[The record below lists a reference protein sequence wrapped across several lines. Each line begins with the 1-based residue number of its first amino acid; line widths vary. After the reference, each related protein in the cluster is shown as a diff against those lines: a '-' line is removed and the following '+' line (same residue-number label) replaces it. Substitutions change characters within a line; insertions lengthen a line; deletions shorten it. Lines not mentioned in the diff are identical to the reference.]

1 MAPRRC
7 SSKLTLVVLAA
18 ALLFVVTPQAFVASP
33 SAVRQTST
41 RGLGAAAVTGTLLAP
56 QVASAAEQAYDQF
69 SPAELVAITIPF
81 VLVALSYSEWE
92 GYQIPTDQELGPG
105 TLRKARNGP
114 GGTKGATLMGD
125 SPEGFEIK

>member
-1 MAPRRC
+1 MASKVNTA
-7 SSKLTLVVLAA
+7 SSAGVAVGTMGLML
-18 ALLFVVTPQAFVASP
+18 PQA
-33 SAVRQTST
+33 
-41 RGLGAAAVTGTLLAP
+41 
-56 QVASAAEQAYDQF
+56 ASAAEQAYDQF

-114 GGTKGATLMGD
+114 GGSKGATLMGD
-125 SPEGFEIK
+125 SPVGFEIK

>member
-1 MAPRRC
+1 MARR
-7 SSKLTLVVLAA
+7 SSARLASIVAIAVLFYLVAPV
-18 ALLFVVTPQAFVASP
+18 AFLSSP
-33 SAVRQTST
+33 SAAASQSSRKAAS
-41 RGLGAAAVTGTLLAP
+41 AAVLSGAVLAP

-69 SPAELVAITIPF
+69 SPAELVAIAIPF

>member
-1 MAPRRC
+1 MARRTAR
-7 SSKLTLVVLAA
+7 LTVLLVVAGALCVLAPN
-18 ALLFVVTPQAFVASP
+18 LFVAMPTKQTEKARVAAS
-33 SAVRQTST
+33 V
-41 RGLGAAAVTGTLLAP
+41 AVTGAIMVP
-56 QVASAAEQAYDQF
+56 EMASAAEQAYDQF
-69 SPAELVAITIPF
+69 SPAELVAIAIPF
-81 VLVALSYSEWE
+81 VLVSLSYSEWE

>member
-1 MAPRRC
+1 MARR
-7 SSKLTLVVLAA
+7 SARLTILAVLAVFLWAAPTAFVTAPAASTSKLA
-18 ALLFVVTPQAFVASP
+18 
-33 SAVRQTST
+33 T
-41 RGLGAAAVTGTLLAP
+41 RNAAVMGTVGVMVP

>member
-1 MAPRRC
+1 MARR
-7 SSKLTLVVLAA
+7 SSSLLSVLAVFAVVAYLA
-18 ALLFVVTPQAFVASP
+18 APSAFVAPPGAMQRSN
-33 SAVRQTST
+33 T
-41 RGLGAAAVTGTLLAP
+41 LGAAVVTGSLMAP

-114 GGTKGATLMGD
+114 GGSKGATLMGD
-125 SPEGFEIK
+125 SPVGFELK

>member
-1 MAPRRC
+1 MARR
-7 SSKLTLVVLAA
+7 SSARLASIAAIA
-18 ALLFVVTPQAFVASP
+18 ALLYLVAPVAFLSSP
-33 SAVRQTST
+33 SVAASQHARKV
-41 RGLGAAAVTGTLLAP
+41 GGAAVISGAVLAP

>member
-7 SSKLTLVVLAA
+7 SSKLTMLALAA
-18 ALLFVVTPQAFVASP
+18 ALLYVVTPQAFVAAP
-33 SAVRQTST
+33 SAVSST
-41 RGLGAAAVTGTLLAP
+41 RGMGAAAVTGALLAP

-69 SPAELVAITIPF
+69 SPAELVAIAIPF
-81 VLVALSYSEWE
+81 VLVSLSYSEWE

>member
-1 MAPRRC
+1 MARR
-7 SSKLTLVVLAA
+7 SARLTVLLVVAG
-18 ALLFVVTPQAFVASP
+18 ALC
-33 SAVRQTST
+33 
-41 RGLGAAAVTGTLLAP
+41 LLAP
-56 QVASAAEQAYDQF
+56 SLFVAMPTKQTAKAGVAATVAATGAIMVPEMASAAEQAYDQF

>member
-1 MAPRRC
+1 MARR
-7 SSKLTLVVLAA
+7 SASRLGAVLLLAA
-18 ALLFVVTPQAFVASP
+18 AVA
-33 SAVRQTST
+33 
-41 RGLGAAAVTGTLLAP
+41 LLAP
-56 QVASAAEQAYDQF
+56 SAFVPTPSTTSMQRGSAAVATGALMLPQMATAAEQAYDQF

-114 GGTKGATLMGD
+114 GGSKGATLMGD
-125 SPEGFEIK
+125 SPVGFEIK

>member
-1 MAPRRC
+1 MASRR
-7 SSKLTLVVLAA
+7 SSILLVLAV
-18 ALLFVVTPQAFVASP
+18 F
-33 SAVRQTST
+33 
-41 RGLGAAAVTGTLLAP
+41 AAAVCLLGPQVFVSAPTARRVPTAGSPVAVAGAVGLAVP
-56 QVASAAEQAYDQF
+56 QVAHAAEQAYDQF
-69 SPAELVAITIPF
+69 SPAELVAIVIPF
-81 VLVALSYSEWE
+81 VLVSLSYSEWE

>member
-1 MAPRRC
+1 MARR
-7 SSKLTLVVLAA
+7 SSASLSAVLLLAA
-18 ALLFVVTPQAFVASP
+18 AVYLMASTAFVSAPVAATSQQALQRAS
-33 SAVRQTST
+33 
-41 RGLGAAAVTGTLLAP
+41 AAAVAGSMMVP

-114 GGTKGATLMGD
+114 GGSKGATLMGD
-125 SPEGFEIK
+125 SPVGFELK